1 MPRAIRGVLIECE
14 PAIKSILIHIDSTE
28 LNNDAIIEDL
38 DETHLMVKEAMV
50 KTLQSRLDQKLK
62 ETYRVEQPLDDSDED
77 GKGM

>member
-14 PAIKSILIHIDSTE
+14 PAIKSILIHIDSTQ

-50 KTLQSRLDQKLK
+50 KTLQARLDDKLK
-62 ETYRVEQPLDDSDED
+62 ETYRVEQPLDDSDD
-77 GKGM
+77 DKGM